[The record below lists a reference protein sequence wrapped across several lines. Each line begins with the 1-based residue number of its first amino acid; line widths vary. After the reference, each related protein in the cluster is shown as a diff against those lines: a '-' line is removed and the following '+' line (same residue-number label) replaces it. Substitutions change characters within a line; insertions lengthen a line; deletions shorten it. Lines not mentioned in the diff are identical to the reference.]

1 MKIWE
6 SAVEGH
12 EGKCFDVWLNQ
23 NQLDQRFDMGVT
35 GFFRPLKKKFPYIG
49 KVFHGI
55 IKNDG
60 KVHSTALPPIY

>member
-12 EGKCFDVWLNQ
+12 EGKCFDVWLNT
-23 NQLDQRFDMGVT
+23 NQIDHRFDMGIT
-35 GFFRPLKKKFPYIG
+35 GFFRTLKRKFPYIG
-49 KVFHGI
+49 KEFHGI
-55 IKNDG
+55 IKRDG